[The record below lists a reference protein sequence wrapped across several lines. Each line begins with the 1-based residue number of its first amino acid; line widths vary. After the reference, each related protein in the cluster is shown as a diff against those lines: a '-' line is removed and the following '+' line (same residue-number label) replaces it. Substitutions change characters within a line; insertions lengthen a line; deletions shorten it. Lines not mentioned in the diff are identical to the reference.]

1 MCSTWLLTDT
11 CVCLPLPPGH
21 AHPTSSSHRQFP
33 RIPGGCRLW
42 GELPQQHRGA
52 VTAGPGAAGEQA
64 GVAGG
69 HRLPW
74 VLVGAEHI
82 LGNARTR
89 LLAHC
94 TSTPAHISR
103 EPSFPPLPLRA
114 LHPGTAV
121 LPKHCWPSH
130 DGQIGPHQM
139 PVCSQNCIN
148 SPYMPLVALIAAGRS
163 WASTISAPLLSFLR
177 PQI

>member
-74 VLVGAEHI
+74 VLVGAEHV

-94 TSTPAHISR
+94 TSTPAHMRR
-103 EPSFPPLPLRA
+103 ERA
-114 LHPGTAV
+114 LLPTIALEGTAPWHGCAAQA
-121 LPKHCWPSH
+121 LLTLSRWLDPSSPNARLQPKLH
-130 DGQIGPHQM
+130 
-139 PVCSQNCIN
+139 
-148 SPYMPLVALIAAGRS
+148 
-163 WASTISAPLLSFLR
+163 
-177 PQI
+177 